1 MTTKEETAAV
11 DEAQYTLGP
20 NDKVAVKKHVKRG
33 GGAGWARVT
42 VRDATMKDSILQ
54 WGVAGQWPADLATKG
69 HEAPYYSVHQISGKA
84 CYIKSH
90 EKKEKG
96 DSDKKDKEDP
106 DADKPK
112 LFVRYENKG
121 KDDNDIPEIE
131 FKKYFEDILDQMEKQ
146 DDWRNSN
153 AVKNADQM
161 PGIFNPYAFPNPYMM
176 YAQGGFPWPAFGTWG
191 GYGGWEQGRKG
202 KGKGKGRGKG
212 KGEGKGK
219 KDKKKKD
226 KDGEEEG
233 ESKGD
238 DAEKPKEE
246 PKEEAKAATKTETE
260 EKKD

>member
-1 MTTKEETAAV
+1 MTTKEEAAAV

-20 NDKVAVKKHVKRG
+20 DDKVAVKKHVKRG

-42 VRDATMKDSILQ
+42 VRDSKMKDSILQ

-96 DSDKKDKEDP
+96 DSDKKDKDDP

-146 DDWRNSN
+146 EDWRNSD

-161 PGIFNPYAFPNPYMM
+161 PGIFNPYAMPNPYMSTL
-176 YAQGGFPWPAFGTWG
+176 ACIRAEWTCTVALAPRSWAWIPLLAFVCSVRLSWRRPVLLRHLALT
-191 GYGGWEQGRKG
+191 
-202 KGKGKGRGKG
+202 
-212 KGEGKGK
+212 
-219 KDKKKKD
+219 
-226 KDGEEEG
+226 
-233 ESKGD
+233 
-238 DAEKPKEE
+238 
-246 PKEEAKAATKTETE
+246 
-260 EKKD
+260 